1 MAGPVTR
8 VDPAAVLTAARNI
21 NIVGL
26 QLTDA
31 VTKATNNLSGFA
43 GMAGTD
49 TAASTFASSYDSAA
63 NSLVEALGK
72 MGEGAAKVGL
82 ILATS
87 AHNYNDANAAAAHK
101 PPPDIGP
108 MPEQPFGCPPTPNV
122 PNAMGD
128 PSPGPWWWDLIVSYV
143 QGKLWPNGHQDQLRK
158 AESEWKFIAQWT
170 IRQAELL
177 WEGMGQLRA
186 QDAEDI
192 EAGWSV
198 ASDVYEQLFTVSE
211 HAKALAQMCAD
222 HARNIDEAHSAIE
235 NAVAELGITTALIWA
250 AGALLTPVTAGGS
263 DYAAAGITA
272 AKLAQVGS
280 KVAAIVTRF
289 EGAAVAVAA
298 GGARVA
304 PAAASVSTAM
314 ARVAA
319 LPVVRVAATG
329 ANAGRVG
336 AQEQESLKQLAR
348 ERDYEKYVKG
358 KQSKGEPYRSYDD
371 YLKERDRWDRIGEQG
386 DTEEFRI
393 RDEHGLTEAN
403 GWKHQQ
409 VAPDGPGRFQEGS
422 RIWDYADIPNQRAA
436 EIKSGSVPEADFA
449 RQLAIDKKYVTERDW
464 EITYYLKEPLSP
476 SQMTRL
482 ADLESSTGGRF
493 KVEGAW

>member
-1 MAGPVTR
+1 M
-8 VDPAAVLTAARNI
+8 LTAGRNI

-26 QLTDA
+26 NLT
-31 VTKATNNLSGFA
+31 KMATETTNELAGFA

-49 TAASTFASSYDSAA
+49 LAAKSFAATYDSAVNA
-63 NSLVEALGK
+63 LVEALGNL
-72 MGEGAAKVGL
+72 GEGAAKVGL
-82 ILATS
+82 ILGTS
-87 AHNYNDANAAAAHK
+87 AHNYNDANAAAARK

-108 MPEQPFGCPPTPNV
+108 MPDQPLGCPPTPNV
-122 PNAMGD
+122 PSAWGD
-128 PSPGPWWWDLIVSYV
+128 PSPGPWWWDLIVSYA
-143 QGKLWPNGHQDQLRK
+143 QSKLWPDGHQDQLRN
-158 AESEWKFIAQWT
+158 SEGKLNAIANWAY
-170 IRQAELL
+170 RQAELL
-177 WEGMGQLRA
+177 WDGMGHLRG

-192 EAGWSV
+192 DAGYAV
-198 ASDVYEQLFTVSE
+198 ASDIYQQLFTISE
-211 HAKALAQMCAD
+211 NAKALAQMCAD
-222 HARNIDEAHSAIE
+222 QARLIDETRSAIE

-263 DYAAAGITA
+263 GYAAAGISA
-272 AKLAQVGS
+272 ARLAQVGS
-280 KVAAIVTRF
+280 RVAGIITRF
-289 EGAAVAVAA
+289 EGATAAVAA
-298 GGARVA
+298 SGARVV
-304 PAAASVSTAM
+304 PAMAGITTAA

-319 LPVVRVAATG
+319 LPVVRVSATG
-329 ANAGRVG
+329 ANAVRVG
-336 AQEQESLKQLAR
+336 AEEQEALKRLAR
-348 ERDYEKYVKG
+348 EKDYEQYVKG
-358 KQSKGEPYRSYDD
+358 KQRKGEPYRSYDD

-436 EIKSGSVPEADFA
+436 EIKSGSVPEGDFA

-482 ADLESSTGGRF
+482 ADLESTTGGRF

>member
-1 MAGPVTR
+1 MTR
-8 VDPAAVLTAARNI
+8 VDPVAVLTAGRNI

-26 QLTDA
+26 NLT
-31 VTKATNNLSGFA
+31 KMATETTNELAGFA

-49 TAASTFASSYDSAA
+49 LAAKSFAATYDPAVNA
-63 NSLVEALGK
+63 LVEALGNL
-72 MGEGAAKVGL
+72 GEGAAKVGL
-82 ILATS
+82 ILGTS

-108 MPEQPFGCPPTPNV
+108 MPDQPLGCPPTPNV
-122 PNAMGD
+122 PSAWGD
-128 PSPGPWWWDLIVSYV
+128 PSAGPWWWDLIVSYA
-143 QGKLWPNGHQDQLRK
+143 QSKLWPDGHQDQLRK
-158 AESEWKFIAQWT
+158 SEGKLNAIANWAY
-170 IRQAELL
+170 RQAELL
-177 WEGMGQLRA
+177 WDGMGHLRG

-192 EAGWSV
+192 DAGYAV
-198 ASDVYEQLFTVSE
+198 VSDIYQQLFTISE
-211 HAKALAQMCAD
+211 NAKALAQMCAD
-222 HARNIDEAHSAIE
+222 QARLIDETRSAIE

-263 DYAAAGITA
+263 GYAAAGISA
-272 AKLAQVGS
+272 ARLAQVGS
-280 KVAAIVTRF
+280 RVAGIITRF
-289 EGAAVAVAA
+289 EGATAAVAA
-298 GGARVA
+298 SGARVA
-304 PAAASVSTAM
+304 PAMAGIATAA

-319 LPVVRVAATG
+319 LPVVRVSAAG
-329 ANAGRVG
+329 GNAVRVG
-336 AQEQESLKQLAR
+336 AEEQEALKRLAR
-348 ERDYEKYVKG
+348 EKDYEAYVKG
-358 KQSKGEPYRSYDD
+358 KQRKGEPYRSYDD

-436 EIKSGSVPEADFA
+436 EIKSGSVPEGDFA

-482 ADLESSTGGRF
+482 ADLESTTGGRF

>member
-1 MAGPVTR
+1 MTR
-8 VDPAAVLTAARNI
+8 VDPVAVLTAGRNI

-26 QLTDA
+26 NLT
-31 VTKATNNLSGFA
+31 KMATEITNELAGFA

-49 TAASTFASSYDSAA
+49 LAAKSFAQTYDPAVNA
-63 NSLVEALGK
+63 LVEALGNL
-72 MGEGAAKVGL
+72 GEGAAKVGL
-82 ILATS
+82 ILGTS

-108 MPEQPFGCPPTPNV
+108 MPDQPLGCPPTPNV
-122 PNAMGD
+122 PSAWGD
-128 PSPGPWWWDLIVSYV
+128 PSPGPWWWDLIVSYA
-143 QGKLWPNGHQDQLRK
+143 QSKLWPDGHQDQLRT
-158 AESEWKFIAQWT
+158 SEGKLNSVGSWIY
-170 IRQAELL
+170 RQAELL
-177 WEGMGQLRA
+177 WDGMGHLRG

-192 EAGWSV
+192 DAGYAV
-198 ASDVYEQLFTVSE
+198 ASDIYQQLFTISE
-211 HAKALAQMCAD
+211 NAKALAQMCAD
-222 HARNIDEAHSAIE
+222 QARLIDETRSAIE

-263 DYAAAGITA
+263 GYAAAGISA
-272 AKLAQVGS
+272 ARLAQVGS
-280 KVAAIVTRF
+280 RVAGIITRF
-289 EGAAVAVAA
+289 EGATAAVAA
-298 GGARVA
+298 SGARVV
-304 PAAASVSTAM
+304 PAMAGITTAA

-319 LPVVRVAATG
+319 LPVVRVSATG
-329 ANAGRVG
+329 ANAVRVG
-336 AQEQESLKQLAR
+336 AEEQEALKRLAR
-348 ERDYEKYVKG
+348 EKDYEQYVKG
-358 KQSKGEPYRSYDD
+358 KQRKGEPYRSYDD

-436 EIKSGSVPEADFA
+436 EIKSGSVPEGDFA

-482 ADLESSTGGRF
+482 ADLESTTGGRF